1 MKSGWR
7 VAGVANDFRG
17 IWVPMLTGES
27 GPKAVHAADRQK
39 TPVRGRVPK
48 HQSSGRGVSDFHDI
62 AVCYIPSTV
71 RLLLPVGSPAVRAV
85 PPDDLASLHP
95 SLGADLPLAV

>member
-1 MKSGWR
+1 
-7 VAGVANDFRG
+7 
-17 IWVPMLTGES
+17 MLQIG
-27 GPKAVHAADRQK
+27 KK

-71 RLLLPVGSPAVRAV
+71 RLLLPAGPPAVRAR
-85 PPDDLASLHP
+85 PSDRPAPLHFALGGDLSPAVQVVSAVVVVVLWV
-95 SLGADLPLAV
+95 LGDEL